1 MKINKKLY
9 ELKKEVG
16 AISKEETNP
25 FFKSKYF
32 DINGLI
38 KHLEPLL
45 DKHKLILLQPILGG
59 AVISEIRDLESDEC
73 ITSSLVLPPLDDPQ
87 KLGSCITYYR
97 RYTLQSL
104 LGLQAEDDDGNKAS
118 RPATKPK
125 ENDPTDWLNL
135 FDKKGTETAKFHEI
149 QMALAAGKEFTL
161 TDIRKKYKVSK
172 QTQEELKQHFNIV

>member
-1 MKINKKLY
+1 M
-9 ELKKEVG
+9 
-16 AISKEETNP
+16 
-25 FFKSKYF
+25 
-32 DINGLI
+32 
-38 KHLEPLL
+38 L

-118 RPATKPK
+118 QPITKQSAK
-125 ENDPTDWLNL
+125 TEDAGEWLNL
-135 FDKKGTETAKFHEI
+135 FDK
-149 QMALAAGKEFTL
+149 AGN
-161 TDIRKKYKVSK
+161 
-172 QTQEELKQHFNIV
+172 NIYQG